1 MKVEVEVKVE
11 VKVEVGGGRWE
22 MGGGRWEVKVELQ
35 VEVKVEVEVEL
46 ELELEQ
52 QVELEQLAISGRAV
66 QGSGRRSPRC
76 ARDRRPS
83 QRGCRLTS
91 GTTS

>member
-1 MKVEVEVKVE
+1 VELELELELEQQVEVEV
-11 VKVEVGGGRWE
+11 
-22 MGGGRWEVKVELQ
+22 EL
-35 VEVKVEVEVEL
+35 ELEL